1 MKKKKSKPFLSAET
15 RQAIDERK
23 ETSDKINSTRS
34 ERIKGR
40 LRVEYTLKDREVKRR
55 ARQDRRKWL
64 EEVALNAH
72 KSAENGGWRM
82 VNEWRTPLYTH
93 FIDLKKSVSLYPPR
107 KAYGR

>member
-34 ERIKGR
+34 ERIKRR

-55 ARQDRRKWL
+55 ARQ
-64 EEVALNAH
+64 EEMAGRGRL
-72 KSAENGGWRM
+72 KCTKISREWWMEN
-82 VNEWRTPLYTH
+82 VE
-93 FIDLKKSVSLYPPR
+93 
-107 KAYGR
+107 